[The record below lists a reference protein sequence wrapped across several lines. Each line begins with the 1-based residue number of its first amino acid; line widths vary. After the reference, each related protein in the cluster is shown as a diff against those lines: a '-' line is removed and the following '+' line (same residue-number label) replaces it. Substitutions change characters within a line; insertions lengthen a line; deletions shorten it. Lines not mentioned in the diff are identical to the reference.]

1 MLVPTRLFADLQ
13 FALTSTQASAKAE
26 EELRSQ
32 VQDLQQEAAER
43 RGRESMLEEKLR
55 DRSAKAEEL
64 EQQLRWT
71 ELEHKNQV

>member
-1 MLVPTRLFADLQ
+1 
-13 FALTSTQASAKAE
+13 
-26 EELRSQ
+26 
-32 VQDLQQEAAER
+32 
-43 RGRESMLEEKLR
+43 MLEEKLR